1 MVPAD
6 DAPRAA
12 QRDVLRRHLAGLP
25 RWTLAIGLTL
35 LPIVALI
42 NVGVLVWSLGV
53 ADLAQRII
61 APELLLLAALLV
73 FVPMLASAARLT
85 LWSRFLGLPLGLAEA
100 LRVITGT
107 MLANSVTP
115 TSTGS
120 VPIKVLLL
128 MGEGIPARRGI
139 SLISF
144 QAAEDALVMF
154 GLLVLCIT
162 VSGFA
167 LFDFLGSETLFLVGL
182 DRNLRSAAAI
192 GIGLVA
198 ALTMLGALVAA
209 GVFGDRI
216 RNWSARRARHI
227 RAVASLI
234 VRDWRMLA
242 RGGRRIVLFNLSL
255 AVLQWSVR
263 FSIAG
268 LVLAAFG
275 IAWQPALFWL
285 LQYLVQAISASVP
298 TPGGAGG
305 AEAGFIL
312 LFGPFVDRSV
322 LFSAMS
328 AWRLMFFYLPLAGA
342 AVVFLILRRRQRHQA
357 TRRAGK
363 GLPTAAQVPAE

>member
-1 MVPAD
+1 MATPA

-12 QRDVLRRHLAGLP
+12 QRDVLGQHLAGLP

-35 LPIVALI
+35 LPIVALM
-42 NVGVLVWSLGV
+42 NLGVLVWSLGV
-53 ADLAQRII
+53 VDLAQRIL
-61 APELLLLAALLV
+61 APQLLVLAAILA
-73 FVPMLASAARLT
+73 FVPMFANAVRLAM
-85 LWSRFLGLPLGLAEA
+85 WSRFLGLPLGLAGA

-115 TSTGS
+115 SATGS

-154 GLLVLCIT
+154 SLLALSVT

-167 LFDFLGSETLFLVGL
+167 LFDFLGSDTTFYASL
-182 DRNLRSAAAI
+182 DRNLRSAAT
-192 GIGLVA
+192 IGLGLIA
-198 ALTMLGALVAA
+198 ALAVLGGLIAT
-209 GVFGDRI
+209 GVVGHRVKS
-216 RNWSARRARHI
+216 WSARRARYI
-227 RAVASLI
+227 GAATSLI
-234 VRDWRMLA
+234 VDDWRALA
-242 RGGRRIVLFNLSL
+242 RGGKSIALFSLCL
-255 AVLQWSVR
+255 AVLQWGVR

-305 AEAGFIL
+305 AEAGFVL

-322 LFSAMS
+322 LFPAMS
-328 AWRLMFFYLPLAGA
+328 AWRLLFFYLPLAGA
-342 AVVFLILRRRQRHQA
+342 VLIFFFLRRRQRHEA
-357 TRRAGK
+357 VRRAGEA
-363 GLPTAAQVPAE
+363 PPAAAQVPAD

>member
-1 MVPAD
+1 MATPAD
-6 DAPRAA
+6 AARAS
-12 QRDVLRRHLAGLP
+12 QRDVLGQHLARLP

-53 ADLAQRII
+53 VDLAQRIL
-61 APELLLLAALLV
+61 APQLLVLAAMLAL
-73 FVPMLASAARLT
+73 VPMVANAVRLAM
-85 LWSRFLGLPLGLAEA
+85 WSRFLGLPLGLAGA

-115 TSTGS
+115 SATGS
-120 VPIKVLLL
+120 VPIKVLML

-154 GLLVLCIT
+154 SLLALCIT
-162 VSGFA
+162 LSGFA
-167 LFDFLGSETLFLVGL
+167 LFDFLGSDTTFYDNF
-182 DRNLRSAAAI
+182 DRNLRNAAM
-192 GIGLVA
+192 IGLGLIA
-198 ALTMLGALVAA
+198 ALAVLGALTAA
-209 GVFGDRI
+209 GVFGHRV
-216 RNWSARRARHI
+216 RSWSVRRVRHI
-227 RAVASLI
+227 RVAAALI
-234 VRDWRMLA
+234 IGDWRALA
-242 RGGRRIVLFNLSL
+242 RGGKRIALFSLCL
-255 AVLQWSVR
+255 AVVQWSVR

-305 AEAGFIL
+305 AEAGFVL
-312 LFGPFVDRSV
+312 LFGPFVDRTV
-322 LFSAMS
+322 LFPAMS
-328 AWRLMFFYLPLAGA
+328 AWRLLFFYLPLAGA
-342 AVVFLILRRRQRHQA
+342 AVIFFILRRRLRHEA
-357 TRRAGK
+357 IRRA
-363 GLPTAAQVPAE
+363 PEAPATAAQVPAE